1 MKMREEEKNQSSQW
15 KKVLKKRWVYPAIY
29 LASAALIISGIFWFQ
44 AGNKDVADPPS
55 VTENNSDD
63 LLGSNNNED
72 AVEVNQSLENVD
84 VPVANVDDV
93 EYITEFFDI
102 NASEEEQEA
111 ALIVDGNKY
120 HPNLGVDIATKD
132 KKEFE
137 VLAALSG
144 KVTAV
149 RNDSLLGNVIEIDHD
164 KGVTTIYQ
172 SVKDIKVQVGD
183 SVKQGDPLATSGTS
197 QLNKDAKTHLH
208 FEIRKDNQAV
218 NPQSYFG
225 QPVSSLEKES
235 QVEMQ
240 EKDQAD
246 ESSQMNEETESESQT
261 GSNLEDTDKTMKD
274 DQTNAEDETM
284 KDDQTNTEDE
294 TMKDNQTNTEDETM
308 EETSNLEIQE

>member
-44 AGNKDVADPPS
+44 AANKKVADPPS
-55 VTENNSDD
+55 VTENNTDD
-63 LLGSNNNED
+63 LLGSKNNED
-72 AVEVNQSLENVD
+72 AVEVTQSLENVD
-84 VPVANVDDV
+84 MPVANEDDV

-120 HPNLGVDIATKD
+120 HPNLGVDIAKKD
-132 KKEFE
+132 NKEFD

-149 RNDSLLGNVIEIDHD
+149 RDDSLLGNVIEIEHD
-164 KGVTTIYQ
+164 KGITTVYQ
-172 SVKDIKVQVGD
+172 SVKNIKVQVGD
-183 SVKQGDPLATSGTS
+183 SVKQGDALATAGTS
-197 QLNKDAKTHLH
+197 QLNKEAKTHLH

-225 QPVSSLEKES
+225 QPVTSLEKES
-235 QVEMQ
+235 KVEIQ
-240 EKDQAD
+240 EKEQAD
-246 ESSQMNEETESESQT
+246 ESSKMDEETDTESET
-261 GSNLEDTDKTMKD
+261 GSNMEESDDQAKKD
-274 DQTNAEDETM
+274 DQMNTSDEP
-284 KDDQTNTEDE
+284 
-294 TMKDNQTNTEDETM
+294 M

>member
-1 MKMREEEKNQSSQW
+1 MREEEKNQSSQW

-44 AGNKDVADPPS
+44 AANKDVADPPS
-55 VTENNSDD
+55 VTENNTDD

-72 AVEVNQSLENVD
+72 AVEVTQSLENVD
-84 VPVANVDDV
+84 MPVANADEV
-93 EYITEFFDI
+93 EYVTEFFDI

-120 HPNLGVDIATKD
+120 HPNLGVDIAKKD
-132 KKEFE
+132 NSEFD

-149 RNDSLLGNVIEIDHD
+149 RDDSLLGNVIEIEHD

-172 SVKDIKVQVGD
+172 SVKNMKVQVGD
-183 SVKQGDPLATSGTS
+183 SVKQGDALATSGTS

-225 QPVSSLEKES
+225 QSVTSLEKDS
-235 QVEMQ
+235 KVEMQ
-240 EKDQAD
+240 EKEQAD
-246 ESSQMNEETESESQT
+246 ESSKTDEETDSESQT
-261 GSNLEDTDKTMKD
+261 GSNIEESDSESQTGSDVEESD
-274 DQTNAEDETM
+274 DQA
-284 KDDQTNTEDE
+284 KIDDQTNTD
-294 TMKDNQTNTEDETM
+294 DETM
-308 EETSNLEIQE
+308 EESSNLQIQE